1 MKQVILLLVVA
12 NLLVFGWQLMRP
24 DEPGSAA
31 TPELTMPPGVEPLRL
46 LAEEGAASPSA
57 TADEAEFAPVTVDQS
72 TELLPND
79 NVPRCHVI
87 GPFDEALPAEQFGGS
102 LTRFGARPTVR
113 EEALREDAGYWV
125 FLPEQ
130 PADQARATLEK
141 LREKGVKDYYLG
153 KTHYIS
159 LGIYSNKEAAER
171 RLTEIAEMGF
181 EPVVERRFRTHTVY
195 WLDVRE
201 PGPDFIGEEEW
212 SELLA
217 ASPGLEHNRIACP

>member
-1 MKQVILLLVVA
+1 MKRLITVLAVA
-12 NLLVFGWQLMRP
+12 NLLVFGWQLMRS
-24 DEPGSAA
+24 DEPGSGAM
-31 TPELTMPPGVEPLRL
+31 PELTMPPGVEPLRL
-46 LAEEGAASPSA
+46 LEEEGASSGDTA
-57 TADEAEFAPVTVDQS
+57 TDEAEFAPVTVDES
-72 TELLPND
+72 TVLLPSD
-79 NVPRCHVI
+79 SVPRCHVI
-87 GPFDEALPAEQFGGS
+87 GPFDTALQAEQFGGR
-102 LTRFGARPTVR
+102 LARLGGEPRVR

-130 PADQARATLEK
+130 PADQARATLDK
-141 LREKGVKDYYLG
+141 LQEKGVKDYYLG

-181 EPVVERRFRTHTVY
+181 EPVVERRFRTRTVY

-201 PGPDFIGEEEW
+201 PGPDFIGEAEW

-217 ASPGLEHNRIACP
+217 AGPELEHSRIACP